1 MHPRRWLQI
10 TVALAAV
17 LALATACSSGPSA
30 AGGGGSAS
38 GTLRLSSVVSDR
50 AAIEAVVK
58 AFKAKNPGVNFTT
71 SYADTDPYQST
82 LRTQLSAGTAPD
94 VFFAWPGNGNAGAI
108 QVLAPPGYLADLSGR
123 PWVSQIPEAI
133 KPVTQVGGKT
143 YIVPA
148 TFVGIA
154 ALYNK
159 TAMDQAGLKPPTTW
173 TELLAF
179 CDAAKAKGKIAFA
192 LGNQTPWI
200 TQLIDY
206 ALVPGTVYA
215 TDKDFDQQ
223 MQSGSAH
230 FVGSG
235 WQTAMD
241 KYLQMNQRGCFQKD
255 PLGTSFESSLAQ
267 VAKGQAIAAIQV
279 TSILNQIK
287 SQAPAGTQFGLFPV
301 PATDD
306 PSQVLMPGAAG
317 GAYAINA
324 KTKNKD
330 LATKFIDFLAS
341 PEGMDLYATTVVAL
355 PAIPNDQYK
364 LDPALQPLLDAQK
377 TNKTIA
383 FMDQYWPNPKV
394 QQVHFSGVQ
403 DLFAGKAKPAQVL
416 AQMDQAY
423 QQGS

>member
-17 LALATACSSGPSA
+17 LALVTACSGGPSA
-30 AGGGGSAS
+30 TGGGGSAS

-50 AAIEAVVK
+50 AAIEAVIK

-108 QVLAPPGYLADLSGR
+108 QVLSPPGYLADLSDR
-123 PWVSQIPEAI
+123 PWVSQIPDAI
-133 KPVTQVGGKT
+133 EPVTQVNGKT
-143 YIVPA
+143 YIIPA

-179 CDAAKAKGKIAFA
+179 CDAAKAKGKVAFA
-192 LGNQTPWI
+192 LGNQTPWV

-215 TDKDFDQQ
+215 TDKDFDAK
-223 MQSGSAH
+223 MQAGSAH

-255 PLGTSFESSLAQ
+255 PLGTSFESSLGQ

-279 TSILNQIK
+279 TSILNQLK

-301 PATDD
+301 PATDNAS
-306 PSQVLMPGAAG
+306 PPLMPGAAG

-341 PEGMDLYATTVVAL
+341 SEGMDLYATTVVAL

-377 TNKTIA
+377 NNKTVA

-394 QQVHFSGVQ
+394 QQVHFTGVQ

-416 AQMDQAY
+416 TQMDQAY